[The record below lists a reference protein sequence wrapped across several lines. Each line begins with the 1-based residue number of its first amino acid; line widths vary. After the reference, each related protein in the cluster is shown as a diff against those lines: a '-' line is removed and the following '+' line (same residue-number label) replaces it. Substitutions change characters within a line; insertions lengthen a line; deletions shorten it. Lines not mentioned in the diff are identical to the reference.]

1 MRVRD
6 LMRTQTVPS
15 VRADDDVAGTT
26 VAETSIMTVTVKD
39 VMTPAPLVIVGP
51 DDDLERAGQT
61 MAWTRVRHM
70 PVLQDGLLVG
80 ILSERDFIRAR
91 VFGGSGPAATVRSA
105 MRAPVAWIGPDEPI
119 TSALSLMVSRNIGCL
134 PVMSSDGIAGM
145 LTTTDLLRHQLYAA
159 FDRPSG

>member
-1 MRVRD
+1 
-6 LMRTQTVPS
+6 
-15 VRADDDVAGTT
+15 
-26 VAETSIMTVTVKD
+26 MTVTVKD

-70 PVLQDGLLVG
+70 PVLQGGTLVG

-91 VFGGSGPAATVRSA
+91 TSGGQATTVRSA
-105 MRAPVAWIGPDEPI
+105 MRSPVAWIGPDEPI

-159 FDRPSG
+159 FDPSTSK